1 MVSVLGPGPRIY
13 LVSYRLK
20 LAELRYGQVARTFFA
35 PCARRFSTDELNVIL
50 ADIYTEV
57 GPAPTLLGI
66 EILTIH
72 PASAPGFARASFP
85 LSL

>member
-1 MVSVLGPGPRIY
+1 MVSVLGPGPLTY

-20 LAELRYGQVARTFFA
+20 LAELRCGQVARTFFA
-35 PCARRFSTDELNVIL
+35 PCTRRFTTNELNVIL

-57 GPAPTLLGI
+57 GPAPTLLDI

-72 PASAPGFARASFP
+72 QANVPGLAHIPSH
-85 LSL
+85 LS